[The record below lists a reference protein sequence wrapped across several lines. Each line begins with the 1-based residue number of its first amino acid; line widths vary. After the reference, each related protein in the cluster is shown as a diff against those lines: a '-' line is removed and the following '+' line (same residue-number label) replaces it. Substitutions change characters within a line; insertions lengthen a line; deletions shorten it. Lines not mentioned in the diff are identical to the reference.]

1 MTSTCSDA
9 ACRSSRRPGIFDGIR
24 VGPDVAAF
32 WENSERPGDPTG
44 VGAKNA
50 FLASIHRSWLRPV
63 FETDP
68 DVVYFRR
75 RRSLLDDDQRQLV
88 EDVATV
94 LGFKSTSD
102 PADWLAPDEVAELRA
117 WLERDETVA
126 QLGRYVFQIDD
137 RVVDFG
143 PFVEYAAPPSTIA
156 N

>member
-1 MTSTCSDA
+1 VYLLGCGVPILPSA
-9 ACRSSRRPGIFDGIR
+9 GVFDGVR

-44 VGAKNA
+44 VGARNA
-50 FLASIHRSWLRPV
+50 FLASIHRAWLRPV

-75 RRSLLDDDQRQLV
+75 RRSLLDEEQRQLL

-102 PADWLAPDEVAELRA
+102 PVSWLLPDEVAELRG
-117 WLERDETVA
+117 WLERDEEVIRENRYRFRIDGRVA
-126 QLGRYVFQIDD
+126 
-137 RVVDFG
+137 DFG
-143 PFVEYAAPPSTIA
+143 PFVDYAAPPSTYA